1 MILRRLADSIRQQDW
16 FTVFLELVIVVIGI
30 LVALQV
36 DNWNQERHARAEAA
50 VLRQQITNDLYRNRE
65 EMQARIDYYDQG
77 LAFAEQALEG
87 LSNDEP
93 PSPDMAWRTVLGA
106 YQAGQIWPFQLDSSA
121 FREAQNA
128 GNMAYVA
135 DATSLALLA
144 RLYQVT
150 AYDVELI
157 SGGRPKYRDLIRER
171 TPWPIQNHIWNAD
184 CQAQS
189 YRGEIIVFEL
199 VPCAA
204 PESEQD
210 IQLAYRTL
218 RADPEIRYVLQGRM
232 SQLRV
237 TSISFANSVEQI
249 GNLIRRLEELNG

>member
-1 MILRRLADSIRQQDW
+1 MILRRLAEAVRQQEW
-16 FTVFLELVIVVIGI
+16 FTVFLELIIVVIGI
-30 LVALQV
+30 LMALQV

-50 VLRQQITNDLYRNRE
+50 VLRQQIINDLHRNRE
-65 EMQARIDYYDQG
+65 EMQARIHYYDQG
-77 LAFAEQALEG
+77 LAFAEQALGG
-87 LSNDEP
+87 LSSEEP
-93 PSPDMAWRTVLGA
+93 PTPDLAWRTVLGA
-106 YQAGQIWPFQLDSSA
+106 FQAGQIWPFQLDSSA

-157 SGGRPKYRDLIRER
+157 SGGRPKYRDLVRER
-171 TPWPIQNHIWNAD
+171 TPWSIQRHIWNAD

-189 YRGEIIVFEL
+189 YRGQVIVFEL

-210 IQLAYRTL
+210 IHLAYRTL
-218 RADPEIRYVLQGRM
+218 HADPEIRYALQGRM

-237 TSISFANSVEQI
+237 TSISFSNSVEQI
-249 GNLIRRLEELNG
+249 GKLIQRLEDSNG